1 MVTEVT
7 TEDFRREVLDAGTP
21 VVVDFYAD
29 WCVSCKA
36 LAPEFEALSQEWAGQ
51 GIRFVQLNVDKAPAL
66 AAEYRVSA
74 IPTVLLFEEGEVRG
88 RTIGAKS
95 RHQVAAELGLEDAVA
110 GDGLGVA
117 CAC

>member
-7 TEDFRREVLDAGTP
+7 AEDFRREVLDAGTP

-36 LAPEFEALSQEWAGQ
+36 LAPEFEALSQEWAGR
-51 GIRFVQLNVDKAPAL
+51 GIRFVQLDVDKAPAL

-74 IPTVLLFEEGEVRG
+74 IPTVLLFEDGEVKG
-88 RTIGAKS
+88 RTIGAKPG
-95 RHQVAAELGLEDAVA
+95 HQVADELGLEAAVD
-110 GDGLGVA
+110 GDGLGLV